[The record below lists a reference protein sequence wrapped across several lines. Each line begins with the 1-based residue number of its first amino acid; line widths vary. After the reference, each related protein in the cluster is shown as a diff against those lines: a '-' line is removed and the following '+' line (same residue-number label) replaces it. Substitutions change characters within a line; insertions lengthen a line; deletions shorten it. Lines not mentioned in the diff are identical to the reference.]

1 MRELTSSSNLTPFS
15 EALIVSESYNRK
27 SCWGHALCHNVLVN
41 GDFRYLQEL
50 KRYVKLT
57 NSLIQEVVKIF
68 MEDPN
73 RSVNP
78 KILEKFIGHCTDLKL
93 QIQLASDLDL
103 RGFMSELQRRDCSSY
118 VQDIMASS

>member
-1 MRELTSSSNLTPFS
+1 MIIR
-15 EALIVSESYNRK
+15 R
-27 SCWGHALCHNVLVN
+27 
-41 GDFRYLQEL
+41 
-50 KRYVKLT
+50 
-57 NSLIQEVVKIF
+57 NSPKIFFLFHSF